1 MAAEHEVQGSN
12 PPSKAYS
19 ARVALLRC
27 LGFFFLLIIIRGI
40 KWNLIGTLA
49 LSCPQR
55 RSC

>member
-27 LGFFFLLIIIRGI
+27 LGFFFSLLLLEGLSGI
-40 KWNLIGTLA
+40 
-49 LSCPQR
+49 
-55 RSC
+55 